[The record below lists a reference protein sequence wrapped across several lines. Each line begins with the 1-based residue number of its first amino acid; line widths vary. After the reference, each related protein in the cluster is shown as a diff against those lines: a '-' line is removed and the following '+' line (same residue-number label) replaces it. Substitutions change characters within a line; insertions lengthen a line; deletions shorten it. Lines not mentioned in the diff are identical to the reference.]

1 MKTAW
6 KRIAGW
12 TVGAFM
18 FAMTLVVTGT
28 GSAEAYTY
36 YNYTTYKA
44 VNYTKYTSNYNYY
57 QYTANRPASQTNNQS
72 VSQPQQAS
80 TQVPTQTTSQPST
93 QPSQQTAAASLNIS
107 VADEQA
113 MLNLINQERRAA
125 GLQPLVY
132 DAKLTELARLKAQ
145 DMITNNYFSHTS
157 PTYGSPFDMMKNAG
171 ITYRYA
177 GENLAGAPDVN
188 TAHKN
193 LMNSPSHKANIL
205 KPEYTKVGIGV
216 VNGGPYGKMFVQMFN
231 G

>member
-1 MKTAW
+1 MKAALKIFFGLAVSTF
-6 KRIAGW
+6 
-12 TVGAFM
+12 AFM
-18 FAMTLVVTGT
+18 FSLGV

-36 YNYTTYKA
+36 YNNTAYNP
-44 VNYTKYTSNYNYY
+44 VNYSKYTLYKYNY
-57 QYTANRPASQTNNQS
+57 QQPVAPAP
-72 VSQPQQAS
+72 SQPT
-80 TQVPTQTTSQPST
+80 TQPAPSQPSPQPAPSQPGTQPAT
-93 QPSQQTAAASLNIS
+93 QPSNVS

-113 MLNLINQERRAA
+113 MLNLINKERAAA
-125 GLQPLVY
+125 GLQPLSY

-157 PTYGSPFDMMKNAG
+157 PTYGSPFDMMKKAG
-171 ITYRYA
+171 VTYRYA

-193 LMNSPSHKANIL
+193 LMNSPGHKANIL